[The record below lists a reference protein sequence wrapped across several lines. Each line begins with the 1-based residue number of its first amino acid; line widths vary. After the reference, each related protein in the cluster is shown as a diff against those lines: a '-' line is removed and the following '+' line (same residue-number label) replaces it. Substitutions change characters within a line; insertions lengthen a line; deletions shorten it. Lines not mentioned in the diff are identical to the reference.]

1 MVLEQNLCV
10 NCYKPITEPVCF
22 NCHKKMLASRFD
34 SMQLSAKIKHRV
46 IHEISKVLPKE
57 SMNENN
63 CVICGK
69 DTLST
74 CSRCILQEALTAMLK
89 HQVSFFHISNIIE
102 GYGYGPNLLMPWR
115 QFSEYECNKMLQ
127 LLVTVEN

>member
-10 NCYKPITEPVCF
+10 NCYRPISEPVCIG
-22 NCHKKMLASRFD
+22 CHKKMLASRFD
-34 SMQLSAKIKHRV
+34 SMQLSAKIKYRV
-46 IHEISKVLPKE
+46 ISEISKILPKE

-74 CSRCILQEALTAMLK
+74 CSRCILKEALTSMLK
-89 HQVSFFHISNIIE
+89 NQISFFHISNIIE
-102 GYGYGPNLLMPWR
+102 GYGYSPSSLKIPE
-115 QFSEYECNKMLQ
+115 QFAHSEGNEIIR
-127 LLVTVEN
+127 LLVEI